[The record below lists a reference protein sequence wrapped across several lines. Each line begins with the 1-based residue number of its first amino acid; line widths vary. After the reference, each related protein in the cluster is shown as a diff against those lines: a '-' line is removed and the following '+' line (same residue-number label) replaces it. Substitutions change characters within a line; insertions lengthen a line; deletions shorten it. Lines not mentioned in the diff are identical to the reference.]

1 MLSRLHLIR
10 HALLPKMH
18 TLKAHLG
25 FFSIF
30 SGHISRMCTLFFS
43 IGRGLSGGI
52 GIRPCQKRQQSEG
65 CTKVLYM
72 SSSFWLLGVESRDF
86 SHAEKKKTACKAEQ
100 IHKITTIFNQNGPR
114 LSL

>member
-1 MLSRLHLIR
+1 MRVLIQVRFEPIVPNRLRATSYQTCSASENAHTKTHLV
-10 HALLPKMH
+10 
-18 TLKAHLG
+18 

-65 CTKVLYM
+65 CTKVPSLYYV
-72 SSSFWLLGVESRDF
+72 S
-86 SHAEKKKTACKAEQ
+86 
-100 IHKITTIFNQNGPR
+100 IF
-114 LSL
+114 LELF